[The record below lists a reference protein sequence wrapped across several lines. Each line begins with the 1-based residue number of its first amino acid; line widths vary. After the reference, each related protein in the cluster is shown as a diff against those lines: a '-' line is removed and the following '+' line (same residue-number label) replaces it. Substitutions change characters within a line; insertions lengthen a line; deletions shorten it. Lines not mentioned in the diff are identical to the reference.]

1 MAIRDILQY
10 PDPRLRTP
18 AKRVDVID
26 ERIKAL
32 ISDMFETMYDAP
44 GIGLAATQIDVHE
57 QVVVMDIS
65 DNADQ
70 PQVLINPE
78 IIDRDDA
85 CDIAEEGC
93 LSIVGYADNVER
105 PIAVTVRGLNAKG
118 EAFEQRFEGLHAR
131 CIQHELDHLAGRLF
145 IDHLSAL
152 KRNRLRRR
160 FEKAARQRGE
170 PPLKTGVV

>member
-18 AKRVDVID
+18 AKRVDEID
-26 ERIKAL
+26 ARIRDL

-57 QVVVMDIS
+57 QVVVMDVS
-65 DNADQ
+65 ESGDA

-78 IIDRDDA
+78 IIAYEDT
-85 CDIAEEGC
+85 CDVAEEGC

-105 PIAVTVRGLNAKG
+105 PVAITLRAENAEG
-118 EAFEQRFEGLHAR
+118 EIFEQRYEGLHAR

-145 IDHLSAL
+145 IDHLSDL
-152 KRNRLRRR
+152 KRKRLRRR

-170 PPLKTGVV
+170 SSLKTGAV